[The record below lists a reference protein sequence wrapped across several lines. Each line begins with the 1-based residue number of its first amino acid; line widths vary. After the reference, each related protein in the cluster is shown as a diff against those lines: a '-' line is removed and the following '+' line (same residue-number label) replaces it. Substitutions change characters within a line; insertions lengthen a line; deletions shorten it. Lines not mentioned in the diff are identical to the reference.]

1 MSMLDRVAGAPISW
15 GVCEVAGWGYQL
27 PADRVLAEMRAL
39 GLRATEFGPDG
50 FLPGDPAEKVR
61 VLAAAGLAVVG
72 GFVPLVLHDPAHD
85 PLTEIDRALDLL
97 VSAGARVAAIAAVSA
112 VDGYDRAAH
121 VDPTD
126 WPTLLGNLN
135 RIAEFAEKRGVT
147 AALHP
152 HVGTLVEGPDD
163 VCRVLAGSRI
173 ALCVDTGH
181 LVLGGVDPV
190 ELVREAPER
199 VAHVHLKDVDLA
211 VAQRARRGE
220 GTYTEAV
227 AHGLF
232 RPLGHGVV
240 DIAGVVSELEASGYG
255 GWYVLEQDT
264 ILTCDPKDEGPV
276 ADVRT
281 SLEFLRGIA

>member
-27 PADRVLAEMRAL
+27 QAARVLAEMRAL
-39 GLRATEFGPDG
+39 GLRATEVGPEG
-50 FLPGDPAEKVR
+50 FLPGDPAAKVR
-61 VLAAAGLAVVG
+61 ALAAAGLAAVG

-85 PLTEIDRALDLL
+85 PLPEFDRTLDSLL
-97 VSAGARVAAIAAVSA
+97 SAGARVAAIAAVSA
-112 VDGYDRAAH
+112 VEGYDRASH
-121 VDPTD
+121 VDTTG
-126 WPTLLGNLN
+126 WLTLLGNLD
-135 RIAEFAEKRGVT
+135 RIAEFAEERGVT

-163 VCRVLAGSRI
+163 VCRVLGGSRI

-181 LVLGGVDPV
+181 LVIAGVDPV
-190 ELVREAPER
+190 DLVREAPER
-199 VAHVHLKDVDLA
+199 IAHVHLKDVDMA
-211 VAQRARRGE
+211 VAQRVRRGE
-220 GTYTEAV
+220 GTYTDAV

-232 RPLGHGVV
+232 RPLGLGGVDVGGVV
-240 DIAGVVSELEASGYG
+240 RALEASGYA

-264 ILTCDPKDEGPV
+264 ILTCDPKGEGPA

>member
-27 PADRVLAEMRAL
+27 PAARVLEEMRAL
-39 GLRATEFGPDG
+39 GLRATEVGPEG
-50 FLPGDPAEKVR
+50 FLPGDPAAKVR
-61 VLAAAGLAVVG
+61 ALAAAGLAAVG

-85 PLTEIDRALDLL
+85 PLPEIDRTLDSLL
-97 VSAGARVAAIAAVSA
+97 SVGARVAAIAAVSA
-112 VDGYDRAAH
+112 VDGYDH
-121 VDPTD
+121 SSQVDTTG
-126 WPTLLGNLN
+126 WSTLLGNLD
-135 RIAEFAEKRGVT
+135 RIADFAEERGVT

-163 VCRVLAGSRI
+163 VCRVLGASRI

-181 LVLGGVDPV
+181 LVIAGVDPV
-190 ELVREAPER
+190 DLVREAPER

-220 GTYTEAV
+220 GAYTDAV

-232 RPLGHGVV
+232 RPLGHGGV
-240 DIAGVVSELEASGYG
+240 DIGGVVRALEASGYA

-264 ILTCDPKDEGPV
+264 ILTCDPKGEGPA